1 MALSKKMLIIGS
13 LVILLII
20 IVSVVSVVVSSSSSQ
35 SSVMIPTKPQSG
47 TIPPMV
53 PITSPPTTTMAPT
66 TMAPT
71 TRAPTTMAPTT
82 MAPTTMAPTTM
93 APTTM
98 APTTMAPT
106 TIAPTTRA
114 PTTMAPTTVPP
125 TMSPT
130 TIDASLYEMYGGP
143 IGPNG
148 NGVIDID
155 KVVFVPLINQYVF
168 VAKDSPYLKIVSQ
181 DNLQARYTSDTV
193 FDPAKWNSYVQQSAG
208 NYNIRPKASRFEMYG
223 PYIGTTK
230 TVSKVVFVP
239 SLNQYVFMIKD
250 DGWLKMVRQDNL
262 ENRYTAGEDTV
273 FDPAKWNNGY
283 NVGSVGGY
291 NVRVKMEVY
300 QVPGGYDYKYSQA
313 EGVCRQYGASVAT
326 SAQLSNAQSL
336 GAEWC
341 SAGWVSDS
349 LTGKFPMQSS
359 KPGCGD
365 AGVNSYITATS
376 ANDTN
381 TSASVNCFG
390 TKPQGMKNFNSS
402 KYYS

>member
-13 LVILLII
+13 LVFLLIV
-20 IVSVVSVVVSSSSSQ
+20 IVSVVVVSSSSSQ
-35 SSVMIPTKPQSG
+35 SSVMIPTRTTPQSG

-53 PITSPPTTTMAPT
+53 PITSPPTTMAPTTRAPTTMAPTTMAPT

-82 MAPTTMAPTTM
+82 MAPTTM
-93 APTTM
+93 
-98 APTTMAPT
+98 
-106 TIAPTTRA
+106 A

-181 DNLQARYTSDTV
+181 DNLQARYTTDTV
-193 FDPAKWNSYVQQSAG
+193 FDPAKWNMYNVQQPG
-208 NYNIRPKASRFEMYG
+208 LYNIRPKASRFEMYG
-223 PYIGTTK
+223 PSIGTPR

-239 SLNQYVFMIKD
+239 SLNQYVFMIGAG
-250 DGWLKMVRQDNL
+250 GWLKMVRQDNL
-262 ENRYTAGEDTV
+262 EIRYTAGEDTV

-283 NVGSVGGY
+283 NVGNVGGY

-313 EGVCRQYGASVAT
+313 EGVCSRYGASVAT

-349 LTGKFPMQSS
+349 LTAQYPMQSS

-390 TKPQGMKNFNSS
+390 TKPQGMKMFNES